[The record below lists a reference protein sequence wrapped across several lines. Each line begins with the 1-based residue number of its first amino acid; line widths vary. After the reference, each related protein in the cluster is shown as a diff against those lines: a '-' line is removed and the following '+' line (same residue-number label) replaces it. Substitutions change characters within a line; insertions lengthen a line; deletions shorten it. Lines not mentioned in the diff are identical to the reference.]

1 MTCRYNAWGEIF
13 SISEGEIARVNPLRY
28 RGNYFDA
35 ETGLYYLGS
44 RYYDPVTCRMLNADD
59 NDVLT
64 ASMEQPNHDKNLFA
78 YCDNN
83 PVMRIDDDG
92 MFWKELA
99 LGVAVVAGVVA
110 IGVLVVAT
118 AGMAAPALAAAGS
131 MVISSSTAAAM
142 TMGGIATAGFAK
154 K

>member
-1 MTCRYNAWGEIF
+1 MYDKGPIF
-13 SISEGEIARVNPLRY
+13 Y
-28 RGNYFDA
+28 K
-35 ETGLYYLGS
+35 
-44 RYYDPVTCRMLNADD
+44 YDPNTNRFINTDGYASTGQSVLGYNMFPYCLN
-59 NDVLT
+59 T
-64 ASMEQPNHDKNLFA
+64 
-78 YCDNN
+78 